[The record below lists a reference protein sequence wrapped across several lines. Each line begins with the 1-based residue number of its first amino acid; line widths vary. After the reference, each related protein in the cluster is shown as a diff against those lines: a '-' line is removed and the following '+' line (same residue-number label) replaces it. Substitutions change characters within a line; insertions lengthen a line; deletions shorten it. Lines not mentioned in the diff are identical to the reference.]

1 MNEKEFMQKQNEL
14 ERKRLLEEVRQEK
27 KEEKKKEKPVKI
39 SWKER
44 IADVLHLHNDA
55 LSKLSTEE
63 LGDFVP
69 LEEPGGQEEK
79 EEKKKEEQESM
90 EEGSGIPE
98 DSGKKQLPPDEAL
111 VSRLGTISGRSAIAV
126 FGLTGTEYV
135 KAMLGVPFLQEVQR
149 TLIQCALSVFGAAAY
164 PCEDQLY
171 AVILED
177 CRLNQ
182 NGLDKMCNDLQKAY
196 ASARTSPANTAIAVC
211 LAVKEDT
218 PEQLLRRLQTACRRQ
233 IQAFE
238 ETHSEYALER
248 DRVNLEELTEGL
260 RRTIEANAIEQARRQ
275 FEVQMEECGEID
287 PQERIVIRDASNMS
301 PEEYDSFLSPTQ
313 QMIKE
318 QAKARYVDDDILV
331 EQVLHNIRKHNTI
344 EDPLYLIAIAS
355 VDMNT
360 LCILEDV
367 TDFEL
372 MCEDQDI
379 TMFQCSYIY
388 SISKSGGHW
397 YGNNHATR
405 EIEELFNTLSDIIV
419 ENHGRFRKELLYE
432 VPNIGIFKD
441 IYLQ

>member
-1 MNEKEFMQKQNEL
+1 
-14 ERKRLLEEVRQEK
+14 
-27 KEEKKKEKPVKI
+27 
-39 SWKER
+39 
-44 IADVLHLHNDA
+44 
-55 LSKLSTEE
+55 
-63 LGDFVP
+63 
-69 LEEPGGQEEK
+69 
-79 EEKKKEEQESM
+79 
-90 EEGSGIPE
+90 
-98 DSGKKQLPPDEAL
+98 
-111 VSRLGTISGRSAIAV
+111 
-126 FGLTGTEYV
+126 
-135 KAMLGVPFLQEVQR
+135 
-149 TLIQCALSVFGAAAY
+149 
-164 PCEDQLY
+164 
-171 AVILED
+171 
-177 CRLNQ
+177 
-182 NGLDKMCNDLQKAY
+182 
-196 ASARTSPANTAIAVC
+196 
-211 LAVKEDT
+211 
-218 PEQLLRRLQTACRRQ
+218 
-233 IQAFE
+233 
-238 ETHSEYALER
+238 
-248 DRVNLEELTEGL
+248 
-260 RRTIEANAIEQARRQ
+260 
-275 FEVQMEECGEID
+275 MEECGEID
-287 PQERIVIRDASNMS
+287 PQERIIIRDASNMS

-313 QMIKE
+313 QMMKE

-372 MCEDQDI
+372 MCEDQEI